1 MKKLFI
7 HIFNKGI
14 TPPPNPLPHGAGGQD
29 TPSAPPLSPCGRV
42 EIFDFGEGSL
52 AQESGVMNA

>member
-29 TPSAPPLSPCGRV
+29 TPSATPLSPCGRV
-42 EIFDFGEGSL
+42 EIPDFGEG
-52 AQESGVMNA
+52 AM